1 MFILPIVL
9 KNIFEFKK
17 LNIKLFLFLVSIFLT
32 LSVSVIF
39 SLILSIIIFNFWI
52 FFNSNDNSIFKSK
65 FLLFTTTIIITFIT
79 LSIFYIYINNEISSG
94 TLNAL
99 IKKNDHFIL
108 NDIFFYESYNGMD
121 FINNLIFNDEF
132 FSVIQLSFFSII
144 SILKVSANMLI
155 QNPFGAGLGSNE
167 EAFYLFKET
176 YVNNVYLTHNAGEG
190 NLIKR
195 TAYASKS
202 SQSLFLRMIIEFGI
216 LFIFS
221 FLLLIFKIFRNL
233 HSFDK
238 TKVSIFLCFFSV
250 ILFKITK
257 LGSYIDYGTGFFLIS
272 IIILIMDKNEFYKNF
287 N

>member
-1 MFILPIVL
+1 
-9 KNIFEFKK
+9 
-17 LNIKLFLFLVSIFLT
+17 
-32 LSVSVIF
+32 
-39 SLILSIIIFNFWI
+39 
-52 FFNSNDNSIFKSK
+52 
-65 FLLFTTTIIITFIT
+65 
-79 LSIFYIYINNEISSG
+79 
-94 TLNAL
+94 
-99 IKKNDHFIL
+99 
-108 NDIFFYESYNGMD
+108 
-121 FINNLIFNDEF
+121 
-132 FSVIQLSFFSII
+132 
-144 SILKVSANMLI
+144 MLI
-155 QNPFGAGLGSNE
+155 QNPFGASLGANE

-195 TAYASKS
+195 TAYAGKS

-221 FLLLIFKIFRNL
+221 FLLLIFKILRNL
-233 HSFDK
+233 RSFDK

-272 IIILIMDKNEFYKNF
+272 VIILIMDKNESYKNF